1 MSNIIFDIGY
11 LILFFILA
19 REIVSSID
27 DSRVSKLRDAIK
39 SNISRSTDIKY
50 SHYSVS
56 SKGIDIK
63 MDAIDKFHLKYIE
76 RTDLKQLIK
85 FANVYMIWL
94 VMAIIFITSIILFIK
109 IVYNIVTASIL
120 ASILA
125 AIPLMLLDLRAK
137 IVSESAR
144 REVYS
149 YVSALKAWSN
159 VKSDII
165 YIFDKASQDA
175 AGPLGNFSRQMVAQI
190 RGGLPAEVALE
201 ILRLKV
207 NNQYFDTLILNIS
220 QAFTNQGDLTKLL
233 SNLEKEAFRLERAY
247 NTRKIKTLM
256 DRTMVFLLLM
266 ITLTIAIYLLTTN
279 ESVRMMFVLK
289 PSGQI
294 VLAIASIIFAL
305 GVFMQFKITEF
316 NH

>member
-1 MSNIIFDIGY
+1 MTGVQTCA
-11 LILFFILA
+11 LP
-19 REIVSSID
+19 
-27 DSRVSKLRDAIK
+27 
-39 SNISRSTDIKY
+39 IS
-50 SHYSVS
+50 
-56 SKGIDIK
+56 
-63 MDAIDKFHLKYIE
+63 
-76 RTDLKQLIK
+76 
-85 FANVYMIWL
+85 
-94 VMAIIFITSIILFIK
+94 SIILFMK

-266 ITLTIAIYLLTTN
+266 VTLTIAIYLLTTN